1 MPVILDSS
9 EIKVIDGDRNFTIET
24 VKSNVIVNQDT
35 VINEPVVP
43 ILQLET
49 TVSSETIDETYKYMA
64 FTHSGGSEDQT
75 EYSVTFNADTECDIL
90 IVSGGGG
97 GGGSQISSRGGGGRS
112 W

>member
-9 EIKVIDGDRNFTIET
+9 EIKVIDGDKNFTIET

-35 VINEPVVP
+35 EINKPVVP

-75 EYSVTFNADTECDIL
+75 EYSVKFNIETECDIL
-90 IVSGGGG
+90 IVGGGG
-97 GGGSQISSRGGGGRS
+97 AGCRTGAGGRA
-112 W
+112 